1 MFLNIENKM
10 IKYLNDTNIKKYINR
25 TAFLRIDLNA
35 KKGQEKNF
43 FRLQK
48 VIPTIKKL
56 IENQSRI
63 IIAAH
68 RGRYNENPPSNKI
81 FQKIIQ
87 EKINKK
93 VAFIKETNP
102 ELIKEKIEKKKT
114 SIILLEN
121 LRMNKNEQSN
131 DIKYAQKLSK
141 LAQFYINDAF
151 PVCHRKNASVT
162 KITRFLPS
170 FGGLEL
176 QKEIEKLTNFKENPQ
191 KPFTLIIGGKKT
203 KSKLAT
209 IKNLWDKID
218 NLLLGGGPANTF
230 LFERGID
237 IKNSIYDKN
246 SVKKIKPFSIA
257 DKTFVPVDYKT
268 SDGKI
273 LDIGKE
279 TSKIYADMIK
289 KSKTI
294 IWNGPMGLFEKEK
307 FAEGTKKIWNA
318 IVKNQKANT
327 VIGGGETVSS
337 KKLINKNIPKNVFL
351 STGGGAMLTFLANKK
366 MPGINALKNE

>member
-114 SIILLEN
+114 SIILLE
-121 LRMNKNEQSN
+121 
-131 DIKYAQKLSK
+131 
-141 LAQFYINDAF
+141 
-151 PVCHRKNASVT
+151 T
-162 KITRFLPS
+162 
-170 FGGLEL
+170 LE
-176 QKEIEKLTNFKENPQ
+176 
-191 KPFTLIIGGKKT
+191 
-203 KSKLAT
+203 
-209 IKNLWDKID
+209 
-218 NLLLGGGPANTF
+218 
-230 LFERGID
+230 
-237 IKNSIYDKN
+237 
-246 SVKKIKPFSIA
+246 
-257 DKTFVPVDYKT
+257 
-268 SDGKI
+268 
-273 LDIGKE
+273 
-279 TSKIYADMIK
+279 
-289 KSKTI
+289 
-294 IWNGPMGLFEKEK
+294 
-307 FAEGTKKIWNA
+307 
-318 IVKNQKANT
+318 
-327 VIGGGETVSS
+327 
-337 KKLINKNIPKNVFL
+337 
-351 STGGGAMLTFLANKK
+351 
-366 MPGINALKNE
+366 

>member
-1 MFLNIENKM
+1 M
-10 IKYLNDTNIKKYINR
+10 IKYLNNIDIKKYINK

-35 KKGQEKNF
+35 KEGEEENF
-43 FRLQK
+43 FRLQR

-56 IENQSRI
+56 IENQSPV

-68 RGRYNENPPSNKI
+68 RGRYNENPPSNKP

-87 EKINKK
+87 EKIKEK
-93 VAFIKETNP
+93 VAFIKETQP
-102 ELIKEKIEKKKT
+102 DQIKEKIKEKKT
-114 SIILLEN
+114 SVILLEN
-121 LRMNKNEQSN
+121 LRMNKKEQEN
-131 DIKYAQKLSK
+131 DTKYAEKLSQ

-162 KITRFLPS
+162 KITHFLPS
-170 FGGLEL
+170 FGGLGL
-176 QKEIEKLTNFKENPQ
+176 QKEIEKLTKFKKNP
-191 KPFTLIIGGKKT
+191 KPPFTLIIGGKKT

-209 IKNLWDKID
+209 IKNLWNKID

-230 LFERGID
+230 LFQRGVD

-246 SVKKIKPFSIA
+246 SVKKIKPFSMA

-273 LDIGKE
+273 LDIGEE
-279 TSKIYADMIK
+279 TSRIYTDIIK
-289 KSKTI
+289 ESKTI

-307 FAEGTKKIWNA
+307 FEKGTKKIWNA
-318 IVKNQKANT
+318 IINNQKANT
-327 VIGGGETVSS
+327 VIGGGETVNS
-337 KKLINKNIPKNVFL
+337 KKLTDKDIPKNIFL